1 MIVFTMEDEKNM
13 KKSKT
18 TQPKIRYEPEADVL
32 TWELSGKQI
41 YSAQEMGNV
50 VVHVTKDDQPVLV
63 EILEASMFLS
73 KAKCLMEKESPAVRQ
88 RAFAHA

>member
-41 YSAQEMGNV
+41 YSAQKPGNV
-50 VVHVTKDDQPVLV
+50 GFISLKM
-63 EILEASMFLS
+63 ILL
-73 KAKCLMEKESPAVRQ
+73 C
-88 RAFAHA
+88 